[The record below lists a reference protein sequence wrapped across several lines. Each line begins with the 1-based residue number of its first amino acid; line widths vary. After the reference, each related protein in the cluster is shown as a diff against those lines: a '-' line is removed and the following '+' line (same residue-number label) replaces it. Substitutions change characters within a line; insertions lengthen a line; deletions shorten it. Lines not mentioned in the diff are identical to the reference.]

1 MRIVRKEE
9 KRTNV
14 RRIFLNLLSLFGS
27 VILLGGIVFGG
38 SLILIMIQVLL
49 KVLLGKTT
57 SDKEKAQEVK
67 D

>member
-1 MRIVRKEE
+1 MFVEF
-9 KRTNV
+9 
-14 RRIFLNLLSLFGS
+14 FLNLLSLFGS